1 MFELDDLN
9 LSGQLVASA
18 NPIGV
23 GPPVPATGISGLP
36 GSLHVSHASLLGDPL
51 SFPVPVANVMISGSS
66 DVKYKAAP
74 FLWIRSGPTSPP
86 LPQNVVFGD
95 PLGPVGVVAQTILT
109 NWISIGPVNYVTPS
123 FNILGTAN
131 GLGAFNW
138 IGAKTKTGVEA
149 QQGAT
154 SEIGAQ
160 SQIGAECR
168 TGAKADIGT
177 KFVAGTIES
186 PTITRLDATDMAQ
199 WAAIASKKGFDIPH
213 PTKQNHRLR
222 YICLEGPTADVHIRG
237 KSKCNT
243 IELPSYWIGL
253 VDVESITVSLTPV
266 GFYQELFIET
276 IDLDKGI
283 VIGNKTGDQFNYQY
297 TVFAER
303 IDGEKNIPEYKGLT
317 PDDYPGDNSDYRI
330 NSN

>member
-9 LSGQLVASA
+9 LSGQLVVSA

-74 FLWIRSGPTSPP
+74 FMWIRSGPTSPP

-95 PLGPVGVVAQTILT
+95 PLGPVGVVAQTIIT

-149 QQGAT
+149 QTGAK
-154 SEIGAQ
+154 SEVGAQ
-160 SQIGAECR
+160 SQVGAESR
-168 TGAKADIGT
+168 VGAKADIGARFT
-177 KFVAGTIES
+177 AGAFTG
-186 PTITRLDATDMAQ
+186 PTQIRLDVTDK
-199 WAAIASKKGFDIPH
+199 ILFKTKKSFDLPH
-213 PTKQNHRLR
+213 PTKEGWRLR
-222 YICLEGPTADVHIRG
+222 HVCLEGPSADVYIRG
-237 KSKCNT
+237 KTDKLT
-243 IELPSYWIGL
+243 IDLPEYWTTF
-253 VDVESITVSLTPV
+253 VDYDSITVTLTPLN
-266 GFYQELFIET
+266 GWQELYV
-276 IDLDKGI
+276 KGI
-283 VIGNKTGDQFNYQY
+283 EGNKIHVRNNTVGSTYYSY
-297 TVFAER
+297 TVYAER
-303 IDGEKNIPEYKGLT
+303 IDGERNIPEYEGT
-317 PDDYPGDNSDYRI
+317 SPDDYPGDNSEFVV
-330 NSN
+330 NK

>member
-9 LSGQLVASA
+9 LSGQLVVSA

-74 FLWIRSGPTSPP
+74 FMWIRSGPTSPP
-86 LPQNVVFGD
+86 LPQNIVFGD

-109 NWISIGPVNYVTPS
+109 NWISIGPVNYVTPA
-123 FNILGTAN
+123 FNVYGSAN

-138 IGAKTKTGVEA
+138 IGAKTKLGVSAETGA
-149 QQGAT
+149 K
-154 SEIGAQ
+154 SDIGAQ
-160 SQIGAECR
+160 SQIGAESR
-168 TGAKADIGT
+168 IGAKASLGAKLI
-177 KFVAGTIES
+177 AGALVG
-186 PTITRLDATDMAQ
+186 PTQVRLDLADAILAAT
-199 WAAIASKKGFDIPH
+199 KKGFDIPH

-237 KSKCNT
+237 KSKSNT
-243 IELPSYWIGL
+243 IELPSYWTGL

-276 IDLDKGI
+276 IDLKKGI
-283 VIGNKTGDQFNYQY
+283 IISNKCGDEFNYQY
-297 TVFAER
+297 TIFAER
-303 IDGEKNIPEYKGLT
+303 IDGEKNIPEYEGLT

-330 NSN
+330 NAN

>member
-9 LSGQLVASA
+9 LSGQLVVSA

-74 FLWIRSGPTSPP
+74 FMWIRSGPTSPP

-123 FNILGTAN
+123 FNIFGSAN

-138 IGAKTKTGVEA
+138 IGIKRFFK
-149 QQGAT
+149 
-154 SEIGAQ
+154 
-160 SQIGAECR
+160 R
-168 TGAKADIGT
+168 K
-177 KFVAGTIES
+177 
-186 PTITRLDATDMAQ
+186 R
-199 WAAIASKKGFDIPH
+199 
-213 PTKQNHRLR
+213 
-222 YICLEGPTADVHIRG
+222 CLC
-237 KSKCNT
+237 S
-243 IELPSYWIGL
+243 
-253 VDVESITVSLTPV
+253 
-266 GFYQELFIET
+266 
-276 IDLDKGI
+276 
-283 VIGNKTGDQFNYQY
+283 
-297 TVFAER
+297 
-303 IDGEKNIPEYKGLT
+303 
-317 PDDYPGDNSDYRI
+317 
-330 NSN
+330 

>member
-74 FLWIRSGPTSPP
+74 FMWIRSGPTSPP

-109 NWISIGPVNYVTPS
+109 NWISIGPVTYVTPS
-123 FNILGTAN
+123 FNILGSAN

-149 QQGAT
+149 QTGAT
-154 SEIGAQ
+154 SEVGAQ
-160 SQIGAECR
+160 SQVGAESRVGAKVDIGAR
-168 TGAKADIGT
+168 FTAGAFTG
-177 KFVAGTIES
+177 
-186 PTITRLDATDMAQ
+186 PTQIRLDSTDAILFAT
-199 WAAIASKKGFDIPH
+199 KKSFDLPH
-213 PTKQNHRLR
+213 PTKDGWRLR
-222 YICLEGPTADVHIRG
+222 HVCLEGPSADIYIRG
-237 KSKCNT
+237 KTDKL
-243 IELPSYWIGL
+243 IIDLPEYWTTF
-253 VDVESITVSLTPV
+253 VDYDSITVTLTPLN
-266 GFYQELFIET
+266 GWQELFV
-276 IDLDKGI
+276 KGI
-283 VIGNKTGDQFNYQY
+283 EGNKIHVRNNTIGSTYYSY
-297 TVFAER
+297 TVYAER
-303 IDGEKNIPEYKGLT
+303 IDGEKLIPEYEGT
-317 PDDYPGDNSDYRI
+317 SPDDYPG
-330 NSN
+330 NSNEFVVNK